1 MTVHNPVGW
10 VDIRYR
16 SPYAFHNM
24 RVNSCPLLGSFA
36 DAVFDPGDGAPTI
49 PVADGV
55 GDLIDIL
62 KTLYT
67 EDTTFIDYTAWSH
80 NSPELVPI
88 AVSTGSID
96 VVGTNAAEHMTD
108 KATQVTWVWK
118 TAAFHVA
125 KLTMLDYPVGG
136 FDAVSSLTGF
146 TEGIALDDYVTDP
159 LNWVRGADGFVPVAF
174 QQISQTLNEKSR
186 RAYGMV

>member
-1 MTVHNPVGW
+1 MAIHNPVGW

-24 RVNSCPLLGSFA
+24 RVNSCQLFGSFT

-55 GDLIDIL
+55 GDLIDVL

-67 EDTTFIDYTAWSH
+67 SGTTFIDYTAWSH
-80 NSPELVPI
+80 NSPGLVPI
-88 AVSTGSID
+88 AVSTGSIG
-96 VVGTNAAEHMTD
+96 VAGTNVADHMTD

-146 TEGIALDDYVTDP
+146 TEGIALDAYVTDP